1 MFHFYDINKIVC
13 CLKTQSFLEKTLS
26 IRVFDYLSISDC
38 TENDITTENAKEWI
52 DCSLQQSMPILFDSF
67 QV

>member
-1 MFHFYDINKIVC
+1 MFHLFDLNKLVC
-13 CLKTQSFLEKTLS
+13 CIKTQSFLETIWPCRS
-26 IRVFDYLSISDC
+26 FDYLSISDC
-38 TENDITTENAKEWI
+38 TENDMTTENAKEWI